1 MTTGDAAEDQDG
13 WLEIHGPFDAT
24 GLRALRRRGA
34 IGRLQVNHQ
43 PLLTAAIARGFDSL
57 VSVEQLRLGC
67 ATTRTAMRHVVAV
80 PGLRVL
86 EVLRLQSPGR
96 LEGFAANHTLEVF
109 RGNLGL
115 SEADLVEI
123 AACPSL
129 RELSARGCDL
139 TARAFEALL
148 PLVHLESLD
157 LESTQFNDSMAARLH
172 ARASLRRL
180 GVGHTALTREGL
192 QHIARLR
199 QLRSLN
205 IRANPIA
212 EADIDLLAELPLLE
226 CLSLGR
232 AAACQALPPF
242 DARTLLPR
250 LQAIP
255 ALKHLVLEGV
265 TVDDEQRSRYERHFE
280 RVEFGPAA
288 TQADGLVCT

>member
-1 MTTGDAAEDQDG
+1 MTTADAAPEPDG
-13 WLEIHGPFDAT
+13 WVHLQGPFDAT
-24 GLRALRRRGA
+24 GLRELRRRGA
-34 IGRLQVNHQ
+34 MARLQVSGQ
-43 PLLTAAIARGFDSL
+43 PLLTAAVARGFDSL
-57 VSVEQLRLGC
+57 VSVQHLRLQC

-86 EVLRLQSPGR
+86 EMLRLQSPGR

-109 RGNLGL
+109 RCNQGL

-123 AACPSL
+123 AASPSL
-129 RELSARGCDL
+129 RHLAARGSHL

-157 LESTQFNDSMAARLH
+157 LEDTDFDDSMAARLH

-180 GVGHTALTREGL
+180 HVGQTALTREGL

-199 QLRSLN
+199 QLRSLD
-205 IRANPIA
+205 IWGNPIA
-212 EADIDLLAELPLLE
+212 ETDIDLLADLQQLE

-232 AAACQALPPF
+232 AAAGEALPPF
-242 DARTLLPR
+242 DASTLLPR

-255 ALKHLVLEGV
+255 ALKHVVLEGV
-265 TVDDEQRSRYERHFE
+265 SVTDEQRSRYERHFE
-280 RVEFGPAA
+280 RVEFG
-288 TQADGLVCT
+288 GN

>member
-1 MTTGDAAEDQDG
+1 MTTRDAADDG
-13 WLEIHGPFDAT
+13 NGGVELQGRVDAAA
-24 GLRALRRRGA
+24 LSALRKRGA
-34 IGRLQVNHQ
+34 IGRLQLSGP
-43 PLLTAAIARGFDSL
+43 PLLTAAVARGFGCL
-57 VSVEQLRLGC
+57 VSVEHLRLCC
-67 ATTRTAMRHVVAV
+67 ATTRTAMRHVVAI

-115 SEADLVEI
+115 SEADLLEI

-129 RELSARGCDL
+129 RELCAQGGDL

-157 LESTQFNDSMAARLH
+157 LEGTRFDDNMAARLH
-172 ARASLRRL
+172 ARASLRSLR
-180 GVGHTALTREGL
+180 VGRTALTREGL
-192 QHIARLR
+192 RHIARLR
-199 QLRSLN
+199 QLRSLD
-205 IRANPIA
+205 IGANPIA
-212 EADIDLLAELPLLE
+212 ESDIDLLAGLPQLE

-232 AAACQALPPF
+232 ACPAQPPF
-242 DARTLLPR
+242 NARTLLPR

-255 ALKHLVLEGV
+255 ALKHVVLGGV
-265 TVDDEQRSRYERHFE
+265 AVDDEERGRYERHFE

-288 TQADGLVCT
+288 QGGGLVRS

>member
-1 MTTGDAAEDQDG
+1 MTTRDAAEDRNG
-13 WLEIHGPFDAT
+13 WVELQGPVDAAAL
-24 GLRALRRRGA
+24 GALRKRGA
-34 IGRLQVNHQ
+34 IGRLQLSGQ
-43 PLLTAAIARGFDSL
+43 PLLTAAVARGFDCL
-57 VSVEQLRLGC
+57 VSVEHLRLCC
-67 ATTRTAMRHVVAV
+67 AATRTAMRHVVAI

-96 LEGFAANHTLEVF
+96 LEGFAANRTLEVF

-129 RELSARGCDL
+129 RELCAPGGDL

-157 LESTQFNDSMAARLH
+157 LEGTQFDDSMAARLH

-180 GVGHTALTREGL
+180 RVGRTALTREGL
-192 QHIARLR
+192 RHIARLR
-199 QLRSLN
+199 QLRSLD
-205 IRANPIA
+205 IGANPIA
-212 EADIDLLAELPLLE
+212 EADIDLLAELPQLE

-232 AAACQALPPF
+232 AATCPAQPPF
-242 DARTLLPR
+242 NARTLLPR

-255 ALKHLVLEGV
+255 ALKHVVLGGV
-265 TVDDEQRSRYERHFE
+265 AVDDEERGRYERHFE

-288 TQADGLVCT
+288 QGGGLARN

>member
-13 WLEIHGPFDAT
+13 WVEIQGPFDAT
-24 GLRALRRRGA
+24 GLRALRKRGA
-34 IGRLQVNHQ
+34 IGRLQVGGHQ
-43 PLLTAAIARGFDSL
+43 PLLTAAIARGFDCL
-57 VSVEQLRLGC
+57 VSVEQLQLRC
-67 ATTRTAMRHVVAV
+67 ATTRTAMRHVVGV

-96 LEGFAANHTLEVF
+96 LEGFAATHTLEVF
-109 RGNLGL
+109 RGNQGL

-129 RELSARGCDL
+129 RELSARGGDL

-157 LESTQFNDSMAARLH
+157 LEGTQFDDSMAARLH

-180 GVGHTALTREGL
+180 HVGRTALTREGL

-199 QLRSLN
+199 QLRSLD
-205 IRANPIA
+205 IRATPID
-212 EADIDLLAELPLLE
+212 EADIDLLAALPRLE
-226 CLSLGR
+226 CLALGQ
-232 AAACQALPPF
+232 AAAPPF

-255 ALKHLVLEGV
+255 ALKHVVLEGV
-265 TVDDEQRSRYERHFE
+265 AVDDELRNRYQRHFE
-280 RVEFGPAA
+280 RVGFGSAA
-288 TQADGLVCT
+288 QAGDIVYA